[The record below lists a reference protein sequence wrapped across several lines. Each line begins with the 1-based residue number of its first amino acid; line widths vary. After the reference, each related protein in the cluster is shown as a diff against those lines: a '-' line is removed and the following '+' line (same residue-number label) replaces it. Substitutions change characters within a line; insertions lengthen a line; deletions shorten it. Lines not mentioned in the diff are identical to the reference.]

1 MNNRF
6 DQLIKG
12 LLSLAVILMFTA
24 ALIAGQ
30 AHANLP
36 VQAKATAEFGDPAR
50 TAINLNTEFLRKIE
64 SMPHL
69 IDTILALPAGI
80 GFCIDELTPGSGDSG
95 GAVSPAR

>member
-1 MNNRF
+1 MNSRF

-50 TAINLNTEFLRKIE
+50 TGIILNTEFLRKIE

-69 IDTILALPAGI
+69 IDTILALPASI
-80 GFCIDELTPGSGDSG
+80 GFCIDELTPGSGDAG
-95 GAVSPAR
+95 GAVSAAR